1 MTDWWSILGGGAI
14 IVLLVF
20 IVCLPLICTIILG
33 TYLATIRSN
42 WYCLVEFRNLILDS
56 VNVINYF
63 FRKGKITIERGVL

>member
-33 TYLATIRSN
+33 TDLTTILGLTGIVWWSFVILF
-42 WYCLVEFRNLILDS
+42 WIVLMSLITFL
-56 VNVINYF
+56 
-63 FRKGKITIERGVL
+63 GKAK